1 MAIFCQKNV
10 KSLGLTINTKE
21 FPDNKKYGIK
31 YGLSCSP
38 MLLNMISNKPN
49 AVTQKEQI
57 GCSE

>member
-31 YGLSCSP
+31 YGLH
-38 MLLNMISNKPN
+38 LFSNFAEYDFK
-49 AVTQKEQI
+49 
-57 GCSE
+57 